1 MSDDD
6 MFVAALAWEPAP
18 GAHMVD
24 GWGRGGAAARP
35 SSGAWAALQGLRRPS
50 GAHLG
55 NPRRY
60 FGTSGNPRNHFGAS
74 QNRIETISVRQAG
87 LDGGQAEG
95 IQNITIVQV
104 LGVVSQRTKVLTNS
118 SSRDLHETRVAASR
132 PCWAAA
138 RFGSGAGDFVGLL
151 FFFSGRL
158 GRPMRREGAPEQR
171 AEAGAR
177 RLAAR
182 LTRGRRGNAL
192 QAVEKDAG
200 NDRRSYI

>member
-60 FGTSGNPRNHFGAS
+60 FGTSGNPRNHFSAS

-118 SSRDLHETRVAASR
+118 SSRDLHETRVAAPR

-151 FFFSGRL
+151 FFFFRPSWPPDAPRRGSGAAR
-158 GRPMRREGAPEQR
+158 GGWGQEACRPSHPGAPRECV
-171 AEAGAR
+171 AG
-177 RLAAR
+177 
-182 LTRGRRGNAL
+182 G
-192 QAVEKDAG
+192 
-200 NDRRSYI
+200 